1 MAFAELLARA
11 NTAVAQHLGEP
22 CTHIAASGTVTS
34 CSVVLTQAADALD
47 FTAGA
52 LVAEQRVSG
61 LIDQAELSTKPAV
74 ASVIETAAG
83 VSYSIDD
90 AQDEQG
96 MWRVSL
102 QRMADE

>member
-22 CTHIAASGTVTS
+22 CTHIAASGAVTA
-34 CSVVLTQAADALD
+34 CSVVLTKAVDALD
-47 FTAGA
+47 FTAGT

-61 LIDQAELSTKPAV
+61 LIDQSELATQPAV
-74 ASVIETAAG
+74 GSLVVTAASVTYA
-83 VSYSIDD
+83 VDD
-90 AQDEQG
+90 SQDEQG

-102 QRMADE
+102 QRQT